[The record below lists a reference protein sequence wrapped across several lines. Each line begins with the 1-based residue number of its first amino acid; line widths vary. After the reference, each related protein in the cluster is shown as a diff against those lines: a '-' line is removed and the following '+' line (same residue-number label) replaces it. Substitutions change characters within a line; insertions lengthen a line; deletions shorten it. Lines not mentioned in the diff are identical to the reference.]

1 VTATSAPARPA
12 SVSRAHVT
20 PPLSFA
26 RLLGIEVRRSPMPL
40 ILPLVAAL
48 FWFDSYR
55 PSTSQAPFYPL
66 VTFWNMGQGHTIID
80 FGPFVAGMAAW
91 IGSRDGRRGTADL
104 ITATPC
110 PRWVAQLAAWA
121 AAAIWAVAA
130 YLVFV
135 GVMFAVYAQRGVQGG
150 PPWWWVA
157 VGATAVAAFSA
168 GGFAV
173 GVLVPNR
180 FAAPLAAFAAFL
192 ALIMSSQTGF
202 KDTSGWALVLPTNS
216 NGNFQLDSGIFYPY
230 LPDLPIARI
239 VFLAGLAIA
248 ALGLAGLPAA
258 AGERRI
264 RIVAAIVAA
273 AGVGVAGTGAGL
285 ASSARLGPHGMVI
298 SALHDA
304 ASDRPIL
311 YHPVCGG
318 SVFRVCLDPVY
329 RSYLAD
335 VIAALTPVAGQVAG
349 LPGAPVRA
357 AQAGAVYTAGEG
369 GSGQTMTITGRPAVL
384 SVTLGGYGFLPGPTG
399 FSSRPTNMTTFDQSM
414 WVLFFDAFTGAG
426 DTGGTSVQ
434 RAVTAALLAG
444 AGVPFGQL
452 PGLLSQVAGWPPP
465 GPSAANGPVYTAARR
480 FAALSVS
487 VRQAWLTEHL
497 ASIRAGGL
505 NLQQLP

>member
-12 SVSRAHVT
+12 PVVRAHVT

-55 PSTSQAPFYPL
+55 PSTSQAPLYPL

-104 ITATPC
+104 VTATAC
-110 PRWVAQLAAWA
+110 PRWMAQLAAWA

-135 GVMFAVYAQRGVQGG
+135 GVMFAVYAQRGVQGE

-168 GGFAV
+168 GGFTV
-173 GVLVPNR
+173 GVLVSNR
-180 FAAPLAAFAAFL
+180 FAAPLAAFAGFL
-192 ALIMSSQTGF
+192 VLIMSSQTGF
-202 KDTSGWALVLPTNS
+202 KHTSGWALVLPTNS

-239 VFLAGLAIA
+239 VFLAGLGIA

-258 AGERRI
+258 GERRI
-264 RIVAAIVAA
+264 RMVAAIMAA
-273 AGVGVAGTGAGL
+273 AGVAVAGTGAGL
-285 ASSARLGPHGMVI
+285 ASSARLGPHGMAI

-311 YHPVCGG
+311 Y
-318 SVFRVCLDPVY
+318 
-329 RSYLAD
+329 
-335 VIAALTPVAGQVAG
+335 
-349 LPGAPVRA
+349 
-357 AQAGAVYTAGEG
+357 
-369 GSGQTMTITGRPAVL
+369 
-384 SVTLGGYGFLPGPTG
+384 
-399 FSSRPTNMTTFDQSM
+399 
-414 WVLFFDAFTGAG
+414 
-426 DTGGTSVQ
+426 
-434 RAVTAALLAG
+434 
-444 AGVPFGQL
+444 
-452 PGLLSQVAGWPPP
+452 PPC
-465 GPSAANGPVYTAARR
+465 AAAR
-480 FAALSVS
+480 LS
-487 VRQAWLTEHL
+487 
-497 ASIRAGGL
+497 ASA
-505 NLQQLP
+505 